1 MFQILLQKLMTLVGR
16 SSFTGCPREA
26 LVVRYLIVL
35 IQCQNKDRFFPV
47 FLCSKCNL
55 FLHSFQTHS
64 FCAKVSGSV
73 RSGTLCSV
81 QDSF

>member
-26 LVVRYLIVL
+26 LVVRCLIVL

-55 FLHSFQTHS
+55 YLLFLHRFQSLWKRTFRHI
-64 FCAKVSGSV
+64 
-73 RSGTLCSV
+73 L
-81 QDSF
+81 